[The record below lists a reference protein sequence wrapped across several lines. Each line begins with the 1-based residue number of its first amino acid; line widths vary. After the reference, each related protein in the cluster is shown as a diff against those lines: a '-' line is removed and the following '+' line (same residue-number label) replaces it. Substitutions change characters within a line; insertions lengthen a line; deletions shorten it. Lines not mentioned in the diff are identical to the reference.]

1 MTKQFLI
8 LLLFFVVM
16 ISGCKDM
23 GSNVP
28 PTPVVPTI
36 AGIQPDSAA
45 VGDTVMIGG
54 YNFGSSQ
61 GSSSVLFA
69 PGISANIV
77 VSWSDSLIVVGIPA
91 GAVSGNVS
99 VTVNGSASNAFQ
111 FKSSA
116 AAPDTLVHFQT
127 GILPILLNNC
137 ALSGCHSGS
146 SPISGFNASTYD
158 NLRKGGFTFGDKVIT
173 PGDSTTSDIMLMIRS
188 SNNPIGLRMPQGGP
202 YASTGLPDSLI
213 VRIGKWIQQGALN
226 N

>member
-1 MTKQFLI
+1 MTKQLWIALPFFAALI
-8 LLLFFVVM
+8 G
-16 ISGCKDM
+16 GCKDM
-23 GSNVP
+23 GSDVP
-28 PTPVVPTI
+28 QTPVIPTI
-36 AGIQPDSAA
+36 VGIQPDSAA
-45 VGDTVMIGG
+45 VGDTVMIDGN
-54 YNFGSSQ
+54 NFGSSQ
-61 GSSSVLFA
+61 GSSTVSFA

-77 VSWSDSLIVVGIPA
+77 VSWSTTSIIVGVPA
-91 GAVSGNVS
+91 GAVSGIVS
-99 VTVNGSASNAFQ
+99 VTVNGSTSNAFQ

-158 NLRKGGFTFGDKVIT
+158 NLRKGGFTFGTNVVISF
-173 PGDSTTSDIMLMIRS
+173 DSTHSAIMEMVRS
-188 SNNPIGLRMPQGGP
+188 NNNPIGLRMPQGGP